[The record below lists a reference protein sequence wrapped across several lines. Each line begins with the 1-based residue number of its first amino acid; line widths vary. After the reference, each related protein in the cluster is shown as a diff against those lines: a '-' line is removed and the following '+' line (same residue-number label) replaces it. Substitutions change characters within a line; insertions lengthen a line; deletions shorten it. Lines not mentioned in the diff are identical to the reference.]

1 MAERIDAAEAAA
13 RLGVKPATLYSYVSR
28 GLLTS
33 TRDPAG
39 RRSLFDAAEVAELHR
54 RAHPL
59 RAPGAELVI
68 ESAITALGADRPYY
82 RGRDALT
89 LAGAWTFEQTAE
101 WLWTGVVAEPAPVWQ
116 AMTSAATAAR
126 EVVQALPTSTLLLDR
141 VMLAVTV
148 LAVSD
153 PMRHSVDPAAV
164 TATGRALIAGIVE
177 SLPFQRTRP
186 VRPADRLA
194 QRLWPRLTKAPP
206 DPPLVQCLE
215 AALVLLADHELAAS
229 TMAAR
234 IAASVKADPYAV
246 VSSALGVVAG
256 PMHGGASLGAER
268 MLAEIAEPRDAA
280 AVIGERLRRGERI
293 PGAGHA
299 VYKSGDRRADRLLD
313 MVRAAVPQHPRLA
326 VSEAVLHEMG
336 ARGLPAVNADF
347 AIATLGQVCG
357 MVPGAGEAIFAI
369 ARTSGWLA
377 HALEEYTRTTP
388 LRPRAVYVG
397 TPIAADVSTSSS
409 ESS

>member
-1 MAERIDAAEAAA
+1 MPERIDAVEAAA

-33 TRDPAG
+33 TRDAAG
-39 RRSLFDAAEVAELHR
+39 RRSLFDPAEVAELHR

-68 ESAITALGADRPYY
+68 ESGVTALATDRPYF

-101 WLWTGVVAEPAPVWQ
+101 WLWTESVPDTTPVWSSLPTAVAAARGVQ
-116 AMTSAATAAR
+116 DALPAAT
-126 EVVQALPTSTLLLDR
+126 LPLDR

-153 PMRHSVDPAAV
+153 PMRHTVEPGAV
-164 TATGRALIAGIVE
+164 VATGRALITGMVEALPMQRVRAG
-177 SLPFQRTRP
+177 RP
-186 VRPADRLA
+186 GERVVHRV
-194 QRLWPRLTKAPP
+194 WSRLTKASP
-206 DPPLVQCLE
+206 DPALVQCLE

-234 IAASVKADPYAV
+234 IAASVRADPYAV

-268 MLAEIAEPRDAA
+268 MLSEIAQPGDAA
-280 AVIGERLRRGERI
+280 RVVGERLRRGERI
-293 PGAGHA
+293 PGVGHA

-313 MVRAAVPQHPRLA
+313 LLRDAAPNHPRLA
-326 VSEAVLHEMG
+326 VSDAVLHELR
-336 ARGLPAVNADF
+336 ARGLPAANSDF

-369 ARTSGWLA
+369 ARTAGWLA

-397 TPIAADVSTSSS
+397 APIDADASTSSS